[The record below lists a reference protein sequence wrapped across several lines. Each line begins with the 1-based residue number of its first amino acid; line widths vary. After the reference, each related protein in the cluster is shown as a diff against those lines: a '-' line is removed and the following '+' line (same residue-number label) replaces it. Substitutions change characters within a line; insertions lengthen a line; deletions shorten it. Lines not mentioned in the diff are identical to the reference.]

1 IFKVFTLTYIQAAIA
16 LPMTYFV
23 LTALPVAGSVQ
34 AAVYVIAISLGVHL
48 STFIGLYL
56 FMRKS
61 TPLPVAWKSIT
72 KYVLASILMGLVL
85 FVAPTTSTLLF
96 TVAKAVA
103 GLAIYIALLLA
114 IDKQARELLK
124 LIIEEIKGSLKLLT
138 SKNNGFQG
146 KNDVLTTE
154 N

>member
-1 IFKVFTLTYIQAAIA
+1 
-16 LPMTYFV
+16 M
-23 LTALPVAGSVQ
+23 Q
-34 AAVYVIAISLGVHL
+34 AAVDVIVISLGVHL

-61 TPLPVAWKSIT
+61 IRLPVAWKSIT
-72 KYVLASILMGLVL
+72 KYVLASVLMGIVL
-85 FVAPTTSTLLF
+85 FVVPTTSTLLF

-114 IDKQARELLK
+114 IDKQARELLN
-124 LIIEEIKGSLKLLT
+124 LILEEIRGTLRQLT

-146 KNDVLTTE
+146 KNDVLTSE